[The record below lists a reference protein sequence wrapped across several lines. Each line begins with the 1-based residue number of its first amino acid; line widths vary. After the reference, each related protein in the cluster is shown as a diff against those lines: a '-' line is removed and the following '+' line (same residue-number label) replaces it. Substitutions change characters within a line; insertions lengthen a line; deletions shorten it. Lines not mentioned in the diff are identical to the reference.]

1 MVVIVIF
8 VFIVF
13 IRLVLVLLFH
23 ARVHMLKVMMDLL
36 QTAMILLV
44 GDVILFI
51 VIFSVAVRYKI
62 LGQIRALVGDA
73 LQLVV

>member
-1 MVVIVIF
+1 
-8 VFIVF
+8 
-13 IRLVLVLLFH
+13 
-23 ARVHMLKVMMDLL
+23 MLKVMMDLL